1 MRKHNMRRHA
11 NMGKRLKGASAK
23 DEELKIAQNTES
35 AANSLY

>member
-1 MRKHNMRRHA
+1 
-11 NMGKRLKGASAK
+11 MGKRFKGASAK